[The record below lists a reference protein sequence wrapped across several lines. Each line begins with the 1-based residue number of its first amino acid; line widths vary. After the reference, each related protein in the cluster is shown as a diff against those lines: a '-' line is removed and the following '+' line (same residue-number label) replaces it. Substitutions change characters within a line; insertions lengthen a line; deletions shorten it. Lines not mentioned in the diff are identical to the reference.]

1 MPSDSYS
8 EYINMA
14 EYSVS
19 EVSLA
24 IRKTV
29 EANFGMVKIRGEVGR
44 ISKPASGHIYLDLK
58 DERSVLSGVI
68 WKGTLQKLDTL
79 PEEGLEVVVTGRITT
94 FQGQSKYQVII
105 EKVEH
110 AGIGALMALLEKR
123 KKLLLE
129 EGIFDRDKKSPIP
142 YIPNKIGVI
151 T

>member
-1 MPSDSYS
+1 
-8 EYINMA
+8 MA

-110 AGIGALMALLEKR
+110 AGIGALMALLEKSVSVR
-123 KKLLLE
+123 S
-129 EGIFDRDKKSPIP
+129 DRYTTYHYVQWNLAICPNSPQV
-142 YIPNKIGVI
+142 N
-151 T
+151 

>member
-1 MPSDSYS
+1 MPSDSHS

-129 EGIFDRDKKSPIP
+129 EGIFDREKKAPFRIFQ
-142 YIPNKIGVI
+142 IKLV
-151 T
+151 

>member
-8 EYINMA
+8 QHINMA

-105 EKVEH
+105 C
-110 AGIGALMALLEKR
+110 LLYTSPSP
-123 KKLLLE
+123 
-129 EGIFDRDKKSPIP
+129 RDS
-142 YIPNKIGVI
+142 
-151 T
+151 